1 MNFIR
6 IFIGCSAKE
15 NLDSRYQNLA
25 HQLSASLSNYE
36 VVVGGSFVGL
46 MKLVCEQIPKNQVT
60 QVYLKDYFDEI
71 EDNSNS
77 VFLCDTSFERVKQ
90 IWDLSDCFLILPGG
104 TGTLSELFSFLEE
117 NRTKKKKK
125 SIYLLNWNGFYNE
138 LIVFLQKLQQERF
151 REDDILEEICM
162 VKSVEEFIEL
172 LEKEV

>member
-77 VFLCDTSFERVKQ
+77 VFLCDTSFE
-90 IWDLSDCFLILPGG
+90 
-104 TGTLSELFSFLEE
+104 
-117 NRTKKKKK
+117 
-125 SIYLLNWNGFYNE
+125 
-138 LIVFLQKLQQERF
+138 
-151 REDDILEEICM
+151 
-162 VKSVEEFIEL
+162 
-172 LEKEV
+172 

>member
-1 MNFIR
+1 M
-6 IFIGCSAKE
+6 
-15 NLDSRYQNLA
+15 
-25 HQLSASLSNYE
+25 
-36 VVVGGSFVGL
+36 
-46 MKLVCEQIPKNQVT
+46 
-60 QVYLKDYFDEI
+60 
-71 EDNSNS
+71 
-77 VFLCDTSFERVKQ
+77 
-90 IWDLSDCFLILPGG
+90 ILPGG